1 MVFVVL
7 WSFIGS
13 VRPYLTRMSNIDDV
27 AYIQLIDRVRRNTRM
42 SDVIDLCNEA
52 LARQME
58 LRRSPE
64 TTATTEKPASEPA
77 LEKAAY
83 RTADGKFDKK
93 AYQRDLMRQRR
104 ARSKVIC
111 ESENADVT

>member
-1 MVFVVL
+1 
-7 WSFIGS
+7 
-13 VRPYLTRMSNIDDV
+13 MSNIDDI

-58 LRRSPE
+58 LRRVKEPAVS
-64 TTATTEKPASEPA
+64 EKPAGEPA

-93 AYQRDLMRQRR
+93 SYQRDLMRQRR

-111 ESENADVT
+111 ENGNADVT